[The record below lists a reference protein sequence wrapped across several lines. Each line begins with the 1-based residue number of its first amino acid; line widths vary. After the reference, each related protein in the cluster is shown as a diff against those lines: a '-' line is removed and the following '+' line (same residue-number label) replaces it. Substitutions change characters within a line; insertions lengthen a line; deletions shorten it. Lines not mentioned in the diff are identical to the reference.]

1 MTPLH
6 IAADTGNLEI
16 MRVLLEACADPNC
29 GDTENERPLHYL
41 SQNDG
46 NAELFEVLIEA
57 GGDIEALNDV
67 FMHQG
72 YAVVVEWGRCRIS
85 RLPSM

>member
-16 MRVLLEACADPNC
+16 MRVLLEARADPNC
-29 GDTENERPLHYL
+29 ADSENERPLHYVC
-41 SQNDG
+41 QNDG
-46 NAELFEVLIEA
+46 NAELIEVLIEA

-67 FMHQG
+67 FMH
-72 YAVVVEWGRCRIS
+72 
-85 RLPSM
+85 

>member
-16 MRVLLEACADPNC
+16 MRVLLEAHVDPNC
-29 GDTENERPLHYL
+29 ADSENERPLHYV

-46 NAELFEVLIEA
+46 NAELIEVLIEA

-67 FMHQG
+67 FMHQWH
-72 YAVVVEWGRCRIS
+72 AVCS
-85 RLPSM
+85 